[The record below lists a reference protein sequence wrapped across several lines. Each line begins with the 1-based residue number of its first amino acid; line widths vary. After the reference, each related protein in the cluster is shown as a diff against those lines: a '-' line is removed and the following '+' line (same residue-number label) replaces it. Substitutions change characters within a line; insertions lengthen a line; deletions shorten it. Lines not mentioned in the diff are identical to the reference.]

1 MNKHSRFTSN
11 GFKLAVMAL
20 AISGA
25 GSAMA
30 ATTNAT
36 STGVVVTPIA
46 VTKSADLSFG
56 NFAGGASIGTVVLTP
71 AGVRS
76 NTGGVVLAGG
86 TITAA
91 KFDVTGQAG
100 LTYSISMAGTSAN
113 LTSGGNNI
121 PFTAISDTSASA
133 ITTGIATSGTL
144 TGGAQSIYVGGK
156 LDVAINQPAGTYT
169 GTVAVDVNY
178 N

>member
-1 MNKHSRFTSN
+1 MNKQARFSI
-11 GFKLAVMAL
+11 KLAVLAL

-30 ATTNAT
+30 ATTNAS

-46 VTKSADLSFG
+46 VTKSVDLSFG
-56 NFAGGASIGTVVLTP
+56 SFAAGASIGTVILTP

-76 NTGGVVLAGG
+76 NTGGVVLTGG
-86 TITAA
+86 TPAAA

-100 LTYSISMAGTSAN
+100 LTYSISMTGTSAN
-113 LTSGGNNI
+113 LTSGSDTI

>member
-1 MNKHSRFTSN
+1 MNKQARFSI
-11 GFKLAVMAL
+11 KLAVLAL

-25 GSAMA
+25 GSVMA
-30 ATTNAT
+30 ASTNAT

-46 VTKSADLSFG
+46 ITKAADLSFG
-56 NFAGGASIGTVVLTP
+56 SFAAGGTIGTVTVTP

-76 NTGGVVLAGG
+76 VSGGVVAAGG
-86 TITAA
+86 TATAA

-100 LTYSISMAGTSAN
+100 LTYTISMTGTSAN

-121 PFTAISDTSASA
+121 PYTVISDVSASA

-144 TGGAQSIYVGGK
+144 TAGAQSIYVGGS
-156 LDVAINQPAGTYT
+156 LAVAVNQPAGTYT